1 MNRKYRAAG
10 EDSTKVPAYI
20 VTFSDMV
27 TLLLTFFVML
37 LSLARVQDEE
47 LFGKGR
53 ESFLRSIRGLGL
65 GMLSGRKHRPDFGY
79 SKIRYFISRPDK
91 LFEGRIIDAKGE
103 DIRRIFQKVSQS
115 ATAISSRIVAEETI
129 FSVTNIRFSP
139 GDATLSESSKRFLSE
154 FCLNLR
160 QDSGPEAVRVYVLGL
175 ASDEPT
181 EKDQWILSAKRAWAV
196 ADFLQGILSSAAR
209 GQTQYGASVGQS
221 RWVVYSWG
229 AGPGGDWVAQD
240 SPVSRQSQI
249 LIGVLRANERRMA
262 LSR

>member
-10 EDSTKVPAYI
+10 DNSTKVPAYI
-20 VTFSDMV
+20 VTFSDMT

-37 LSLARVQDEE
+37 LSLAQVQDEE

-79 SKIRYFISRPDK
+79 SKIRYFISGPDK
-91 LFEGRIIDAKGE
+91 LFDGRTIDAKEE
-103 DIRRIFQKVSQS
+103 DIRRIFQKVGRS

-139 GDATLSESSKRFLSE
+139 GDATLSESSKRFLTE

-175 ASDEPT
+175 AGDEPT
-181 EKDQWILSAKRAWAV
+181 ERDQWILSAKRAWAV
-196 ADFLQGILSSAAR
+196 ADFLQAALSSESG
-209 GQTQYGASVGQS
+209 GQTQYGESVGQS
-221 RWVVYSWG
+221 RWAVYSWG
-229 AGPGGDWVAQD
+229 AGPGGDWVVQD

-249 LIGVLRANERRMA
+249 LIGVLRANERRMV
-262 LSR
+262 LRR